1 MHNNTDNTE
10 NIEEKQIKEVKVNK
24 TAVKAP
30 RRGRPKLSE
39 EQKLINRAK
48 REERKIAL
56 AQNAYA
62 LGKNTSEFVY
72 KLKEKSDI
80 DKKWSL
86 ATAKEIRFKEST
98 FYADLLRG
106 SDEFKKLTDLEGEF
120 VVNFVLCNGV
130 AIRAFNLTY
139 PQMVDN
145 QVEARNQVTRLMQND
160 NILDAIEAFWT
171 ILFAD
176 KIQRIEKGMLDS
188 YIRKAFTNPFKYFEL
203 DGTLKEG
210 ITVEDL
216 GDDYVIIEGIEKK
229 LFVDRNC
236 HWKEVVVYKFADRNK
251 ALEQLQKM
259 LGLDITKIKILND
272 GISDEDKTSGVLVVP
287 GVIKS
292 SEDWEKEM
300 IGDKNAIQEAI
311 ISEKDTSKQNG
322 SDN

>member
-1 MHNNTDNTE
+1 MLF
-10 NIEEKQIKEVKVNK
+10 
-24 TAVKAP
+24 
-30 RRGRPKLSE
+30 RSKLSE

-236 HWKEVVVYKFADRNK
+236 HWEEVVVYKFADRNK